1 MNTTRQKEAAPK
13 TGLESVADLSQF
25 EASEVTD
32 LIYQSEISDLEK
44 KVTGKLID
52 DNGTSRQETL
62 KVYEWCRLRVHRLQH
77 ALTTSFVSYHTHV
90 EMLLASCIAQ
100 EPVLFLG
107 PPGVAKTEM
116 ATNFFSGIGLRK
128 PTSDTRTMTAAVP
141 EGNKYFEY
149 LLSPFSVPDE
159 LFGSLDYK
167 MLEQGRV
174 RRINTNMIT
183 GEKIRGVF
191 LDEVFNASSNI
202 LNTLLTLINERR
214 YFDDGAFK
222 PADLKVFIGASNH
235 SPDSKRRVSGGA
247 GGGELSAF
255 YDRFALRLY
264 FPTPQQLFQMNE
276 GAIRKEYREIVSNS
290 RVRALDKLLHGRPQS
305 FPQYA
310 CLNDLLVLGRYIDKV
325 EFPTENEDI
334 MYGLISNFAV
344 QRHKG
349 QELCYMSPRK
359 AIKLVSIVLADAFL
373 LKAENAGGK
382 ADLDALLTAASRPVK
397 VERQNLQVFNHVW
410 DREQDRDRLKSEV
423 EIHLNAR

>member
-1 MNTTRQKEAAPK
+1 MNIMNKGRVPK
-13 TGLESVADLSQF
+13 TGLESVANLSRF
-25 EASEVTD
+25 EASEITD

-44 KVTGKLID
+44 EVTGNLLD
-52 DNGTSRQETL
+52 EAGRTRQVTL
-62 KVYEWCRLRVHRLQH
+62 KVYEWSRLRIHKLQH
-77 ALTTSFVSYHTHV
+77 ALTTSFVNYHTHV

-116 ATNFFSGIGLRK
+116 ATNFFSAIGLRK
-128 PTSDTRTMTAAVP
+128 PTAEMRTEEDAIP
-141 EGNKYFEY
+141 KGNKYFEY

-159 LFGSLDYK
+159 LFGSLDFK

-235 SPDSKRRVSGGA
+235 SPDSKRRVSGG
-247 GGGELSAF
+247 GSGGELSAF

-276 GAIRKEYREIVSNS
+276 GAIRKEYREIVSKS

-305 FPQYA
+305 FDQQA

-325 EFPTENEDI
+325 GFSRENEDI

-344 QRHKG
+344 QRRKG

-373 LKAENAGGK
+373 LKAENAGGE
-382 ADLDALLTAASRPVK
+382 ADLDALLTAARRPVK
-397 VERQNLQVFNHVW
+397 VDRLNLKVFNHVW

-423 EIHLNAR
+423 DIYLNAH